1 SENRQK
7 LIISGAMETEAVV
20 GTVPGVDCFVSLPR
34 QILHVLQSTSSSLL
48 PPLLPVELRSGDR
61 RWPVAWS
68 GSSSSSSA
76 IEVARVFAES
86 ISLPD
91 GTVVQVRVL
100 SNVPKATL
108 VTVEPETEDDWEVL
122 ELNAELAESAILSQV
137 RILHEAM
144 KFPLWL
150 HDRTVIRFAVV
161 STFPPKGVVQLVA
174 GTEVAV
180 APKRRERNL
189 NAKKGPDAL
198 NKDVKIMLRVQ
209 DTTRSAFHEAD
220 VKGFDV
226 RVALTSVAY
235 IHPETAEKYSL
246 ESLQMISVSPRIPL
260 KGSVKKD
267 EDLNKKNSDASKVV
281 ENDSHSSKKEPRRA
295 ILRLVFSDLAA
306 KGHVMMVESLRLYLG
321 AGLHSWVHLRGC
333 NVNVN
338 KEVPALS
345 LSPCIFKIS
354 EKENVLDRGTD
365 MLGNP
370 NSNRRSSH
378 PPSGLTTNV
387 DVVDWSVHEKVV
399 TALLSEGLQIEG
411 EQDNAYQLK
420 NKKGLECLTR
430 LWSLAQRDA
439 IASVTGV
446 DVSSL
451 IVGRETLFHFEVG
464 GLESYKS
471 RDGQPSVVDLL
482 EIRKKDKIVPLEIL
496 YVMTV
501 SDESSLG
508 DKFIAYELTLDRS
521 EKKDNVVHIE
531 PMLEKMNLGEPIF
544 FSSAKER
551 HYNKG
556 VSPDVSSLAW
566 MGSVVS
572 DVIKRMTVLLSP
584 TAGMWFSKF
593 SIPSPGHILIYGPP
607 GSGKTIL
614 ARAAAKYLEEQ
625 KDLLAHVILVSCSAL
640 AMEKVQHIRQT
651 LSSVIA
657 EGLEH
662 APSVIILDDLDS
674 IISSSS
680 DNEGSQ
686 ASNAITMLTK
696 FLTDVIDDYG
706 EYRNTSCGIG
716 PLAFVASVQSL
727 EQIPQTLSSSGR
739 FDFHVQ
745 LAAPA
750 TSERGAILKHE
761 IQKRLLECS
770 EDILLELAAK
780 CEGYD
785 AYDLEILVDRAVH
798 AAIGRHL
805 PCESNVSKYTLV
817 KEDFTLAM
825 HEFVPVAMRDITKS
839 ASEGG
844 RSGWEDVGG
853 VTDVKNAIKEMI
865 ELPSRF
871 PKIFAKSPLRL
882 RSNVLLYGPPGCGKT
897 HIVGAAAAACSL
909 RFISV
914 KGPELLNKYIGASE
928 QSVRDIFAKAAAA
941 APCILFFDEFDSI
954 APKRGHDN
962 TGVTDRVVN
971 QFLTELD
978 GVEVLTGVFVFAATS
993 RPDLLDPALLRP
1005 GRLDRLLMCDFPS
1018 PPERLE
1024 ILTVLSRKLP
1034 MADDVNLDPIA
1045 AITEG
1050 FSGADLQALL
1060 SDAQLAAV
1068 HEFLSKE
1075 DRTEPGTTP
1084 MITDPL
1090 LKSIASKT
1098 KPSVSEAEKQKL
1110 YDIYSQ
1116 FLDSRK
1122 SVRGQKRNRC
1132 KSRPVLS
1139 EKNLHMNNQGS
1150 QNVATCKPVT
1160 TFVHTDTNT
1169 FREIVQRL
1177 TGPSENNAAA
1187 AVPEATAVKSATQQ
1201 KKPTTSKL
1209 HERRQCM
1216 MRPKLEI
1223 VKPPLSFKPSGTT
1236 PSSKS
1241 GNTNLLASPVGT
1253 PSSLL
1258 SNLSLI
1264 EGDKADP
1271 DTEEEE
1277 EKAIKERRFYLHPSP
1292 RSKPGYTE
1300 PELLTL
1306 FPLTSPNSSGR
1317 P

>member
-1 SENRQK
+1 
-7 LIISGAMETEAVV
+7 M
-20 GTVPGVDCFVSLPR
+20 
-34 QILHVLQSTSSSLL
+34 
-48 PPLLPVELRSGDR
+48 
-61 RWPVAWS
+61 
-68 GSSSSSSA
+68 
-76 IEVARVFAES
+76 FAES

-91 GTVVQVRVL
+91 GTAVQVRVL

-122 ELNAELAESAILSQV
+122 ELNAELAEAAILSQV
-137 RILHEAM
+137 RILHETM

-161 STFPPKGVVQLVA
+161 STFPPKGVVQLVQ

-189 NAKKGPDAL
+189 NAKKGSDASVKECS
-198 NKDVKIMLRVQ
+198 NVKIMLRVQ
-209 DTTRSAFHEAD
+209 ETTRSAFHEAD

-226 RVALTSVAY
+226 RVALTTIAY
-235 IHPETAEKYSL
+235 IHPETAEKFSL
-246 ESLQMISVSPRIPL
+246 ESLQMVSVSPRKPL
-260 KGSVKKD
+260 KGSMKKD
-267 EDLNKKNSDASKVV
+267 EALNKKNSEASKVV
-281 ENDSHSSKKEPRRA
+281 ENDTRSSKKEPRRA
-295 ILRLVFSDLAA
+295 ILRLVISDLAA
-306 KGHVMMVESLRLYLG
+306 KGHLMMVESLRLYLG
-321 AGLHSWVHLRGC
+321 AGLHSWVHIRGC

-354 EKENVLDRGTD
+354 EKENVLGRGTD

-370 NSNRRSSH
+370 NSDRRSSH

-399 TALLSEGLQIEG
+399 TALSSEGLHIEG

-451 IVGRETLFHFEVG
+451 ILGRETLFHFEVG

-482 EIRKKDKIVPLEIL
+482 EIRKKEKIVPLEIV
-496 YVMTV
+496 YVMTA

-508 DKFIAYELTLDRS
+508 DKFIAYELTLNRS
-521 EKKDNVVHIE
+521 EKKDDVVRIE
-531 PMLEKMNLGEPIF
+531 PVLEKMNLGEPIF

-551 HYNKG
+551 HCNKG
-556 VSPDVSSLAW
+556 VSPDISSLAW

-584 TAGMWFSKF
+584 AAGLWFSKF

-614 ARAAAKYLEEQ
+614 ARAAAKYFEEQ

-640 AMEKVQHIRQT
+640 ALDKVQHIRQA

-680 DNEGSQ
+680 DTEGTQ

-706 EYRNTSCGIG
+706 EYRNSSCGIG

-798 AAIGRHL
+798 AAIGRHI
-805 PCESNVSKYTLV
+805 PYEFDVSKYTLV
-817 KEDFTLAM
+817 KEDFTRAM

-844 RSGWEDVGG
+844 RSGWDDVGG

-1034 MADDVNLDPIA
+1034 MADDVDLDPIA
-1045 AITEG
+1045 QMTEG

-1075 DRTEPGTTP
+1075 DKSEPGTTP

-1098 KPSVSEAEKQKL
+1098 KPSVSETEKQKL

-1122 SVRGQKRNRC
+1122 SSRESKGKR
-1132 KSRPVLS
+1132 
-1139 EKNLHMNNQGS
+1139 
-1150 QNVATCKPVT
+1150 AT
-1160 TFVHTDTNT
+1160 
-1169 FREIVQRL
+1169 
-1177 TGPSENNAAA
+1177 
-1187 AVPEATAVKSATQQ
+1187 
-1201 KKPTTSKL
+1201 
-1209 HERRQCM
+1209 
-1216 MRPKLEI
+1216 
-1223 VKPPLSFKPSGTT
+1223 
-1236 PSSKS
+1236 
-1241 GNTNLLASPVGT
+1241 LA
-1253 PSSLL
+1253 
-1258 SNLSLI
+1258 
-1264 EGDKADP
+1264 
-1271 DTEEEE
+1271 
-1277 EKAIKERRFYLHPSP
+1277 
-1292 RSKPGYTE
+1292 
-1300 PELLTL
+1300 
-1306 FPLTSPNSSGR
+1306 
-1317 P
+1317 

>member
-1 SENRQK
+1 
-7 LIISGAMETEAVV
+7 METEAVV
-20 GTVPGVDCFVSLPR
+20 STVAGVDCFVSLPR
-34 QILHVLQSTSSSLL
+34 QLLHALQSTSSSPL

-61 RWPVAWS
+61 RWSVAWS

-76 IEVARVFAES
+76 IEVARVFAET

-91 GTVVQVRVL
+91 ATVVQVRVL
-100 SNVPKATL
+100 PNVPKATL

-122 ELNAELAESAILSQV
+122 ELNAELAEAAILSQV
-137 RILHEAM
+137 RILHETM

-150 HDRTVIRFAVV
+150 HDRTVISFAVV
-161 STFPPKGVVQLVA
+161 STFPSKGVVQLVP

-180 APKRRERNL
+180 APKRRDRNL
-189 NAKKGPDAL
+189 KAKKSQEKECTNVKAL
-198 NKDVKIMLRVQ
+198 LRVQ
-209 DTTRSAFHEAD
+209 DTGRSAFREAD
-220 VKGFDV
+220 VKGFEL

-235 IHPETAEKYSL
+235 IHPETAKKYSI
-246 ESLQMISVSPRIPL
+246 ESLQLISVSPRIPL
-260 KGSVKKD
+260 KGTAKKD
-267 EDLNKKNSDASKVV
+267 EALNIKNSGASKVA
-281 ENDSHSSKKEPRRA
+281 ENGTSSAKKEPRQT
-295 ILRLVFSDLAA
+295 ILRLVFSDLVA
-306 KGHVMMVESLRLYLG
+306 KGHLMMVESLRLYLG
-321 AGLHSWVHLRGC
+321 AGLHSWVYLRGC
-333 NVNVN
+333 NVNED
-338 KEVPALS
+338 KEIPALS
-345 LSPCIFKIS
+345 LSPCVFKIS
-354 EKENVLDRGTD
+354 ENEKVLDRGTD
-365 MLGNP
+365 TLGNH
-370 NSNRRSSH
+370 NSIRNCSH
-378 PPSGLTTNV
+378 PPSGLSTYM
-387 DVVDWSVHEKVV
+387 DVVDWSVHDKVV
-399 TALLSEGLQIEG
+399 TALSSEGLHDEG
-411 EQDNAYQLK
+411 NQVNAYQVK
-420 NKKGLECLTR
+420 NKKKLECLTR
-430 LWSLAQRDA
+430 LWSLAQLDA

-451 IVGRETLFHFEVG
+451 IVGRETFFHFEVRG
-464 GLESYKS
+464 PESYKF
-471 RDGQPSVVDLL
+471 RDGQPSVNDRW
-482 EIRKKDKIVPLEIL
+482 ESGKKDKNTPLEIL

-501 SDESSLG
+501 SDESLLG
-508 DKFIAYELTLDRS
+508 DKFTGYDLSLDRS
-521 EKKDNVVHIE
+521 EKSDNVVHIE
-531 PMLEKMNLGEPIF
+531 PVLEKMNLGDPIYF
-544 FSSAKER
+544 TSAKET
-551 HYNKG
+551 HCNKG
-556 VSPDVSSLAW
+556 VSPDISSLTW
-566 MGSVVS
+566 MGPIVS
-572 DVIKRMTVLLSP
+572 DVIKRMAVLLSP
-584 TAGMWFSKF
+584 AAGMWFSKF
-593 SIPSPGHILIYGPP
+593 KIPSPGHILIYGPP

-614 ARAAAKYLEEQ
+614 ARAAAKYFEEQ
-625 KDLLAHVILVSCSAL
+625 KDLLAHVILVSCSTLAL
-640 AMEKVQHIRQT
+640 EKVQHIHQV

-680 DNEGSQ
+680 DTEGTQ
-686 ASNAITMLTK
+686 ASVGVTMLTK

-706 EYRNTSCGIG
+706 EYKNFSCGIG

-761 IQKRLLECS
+761 IQKRLLDCS
-770 EDILLELAAK
+770 EDILLDLAAK

-805 PCESNVSKYTLV
+805 PCESNISKYNLV
-817 KEDFTLAM
+817 KEDFTRAM
-825 HEFVPVAMRDITKS
+825 HDFVPVAMRDITKS

-844 RSGWEDVGG
+844 RLGWEDVGG
-853 VTDVKNAIKEMI
+853 VTDIKNAIKEMI
-865 ELPSRF
+865 ELPSKF

-928 QSVRDIFAKAAAA
+928 QAVRDIFSKAAAA

-1018 PPERLE
+1018 PPERLD

-1034 MADDVNLDPIA
+1034 MADDIDLEPIA
-1045 AITEG
+1045 LMTEG

-1068 HEFLSKE
+1068 HEYLNRE
-1075 DRTEPGTTP
+1075 DKPETGTTP
-1084 MITDPL
+1084 IITDPL

-1098 KPSVSEAEKQKL
+1098 KPSVSETEKQKL

-1122 SVRGQKRNRC
+1122 STREAKGKR
-1132 KSRPVLS
+1132 
-1139 EKNLHMNNQGS
+1139 
-1150 QNVATCKPVT
+1150 AT
-1160 TFVHTDTNT
+1160 
-1169 FREIVQRL
+1169 
-1177 TGPSENNAAA
+1177 
-1187 AVPEATAVKSATQQ
+1187 
-1201 KKPTTSKL
+1201 
-1209 HERRQCM
+1209 
-1216 MRPKLEI
+1216 
-1223 VKPPLSFKPSGTT
+1223 
-1236 PSSKS
+1236 
-1241 GNTNLLASPVGT
+1241 LA
-1253 PSSLL
+1253 
-1258 SNLSLI
+1258 
-1264 EGDKADP
+1264 
-1271 DTEEEE
+1271 
-1277 EKAIKERRFYLHPSP
+1277 
-1292 RSKPGYTE
+1292 
-1300 PELLTL
+1300 
-1306 FPLTSPNSSGR
+1306 
-1317 P
+1317 

>member
-1 SENRQK
+1 
-7 LIISGAMETEAVV
+7 MEKEAVV
-20 GTVPGVDCFVSLPR
+20 RTVAGVDCFVSLPR
-34 QILHVLQSTSSSLL
+34 QLLSALQSTSSSPL

-61 RWPVAWS
+61 RWSVAWS

-100 SNVPKATL
+100 PNVPKATL

-122 ELNAELAESAILSQV
+122 ELNAELAEAAILSQV
-137 RILHEAM
+137 RILHETM

-161 STFPPKGVVQLVA
+161 STFPSKGVVQLVP

-189 NAKKGPDAL
+189 NAKKGPDAFAPDKEC
-198 NKDVKIMLRVQ
+198 NNVKVLLRVQ
-209 DTTRSAFHEAD
+209 DTDGSAFLEAD
-220 VKGFDV
+220 VKGFEL
-226 RVALTSVAY
+226 RVALTSIAY
-235 IHPETAEKYSL
+235 IHPETAKKYSL
-246 ESLQMISVSPRIPL
+246 ESLQLISVSPRIPL
-260 KGSVKKD
+260 KGSEKKD
-267 EDLNKKNSDASKVV
+267 EALNMKNSEASKVV
-281 ENDSHSSKKEPRRA
+281 ENGTPSTQKEPRQA
-295 ILRLVFSDLAA
+295 ILRLFFSDLAA
-306 KGHVMMVESLRLYLG
+306 KGHLMMVESLRLYLG
-321 AGLHSWVHLRGC
+321 AGLHSWVYLREC

-338 KEVPALS
+338 KEIPALS
-345 LSPCIFKIS
+345 LSPCVFKIAD
-354 EKENVLDRGTD
+354 KDKVTDRGTD
-365 MLGNP
+365 NAIRKKNHLL
-370 NSNRRSSH
+370 
-378 PPSGLTTNV
+378 SGLSTNV
-387 DVVDWSVHEKVV
+387 EVNDWSVHDKVV
-399 TALLSEGLQIEG
+399 TALSSEGLHNKG

-420 NKKGLECLTR
+420 NKKELEYLTR
-430 LWSLAQRDA
+430 LWSVAQLDA

-451 IVGRETLFHFEVG
+451 VVGRETFFHFEVR

-471 RDGQPSVVDLL
+471 RNGQPSVNDHW
-482 EIRKKDKIVPLEIL
+482 ESGKKDKNTPLEIL
-496 YVMTV
+496 FVMTV
-501 SDESSLG
+501 SDESLVA
-508 DKFIAYELTLDRS
+508 DKSAVYELTLDRS
-521 EKKDNVVHIE
+521 EKSDNVVHFE
-531 PMLEKMNLGEPIF
+531 PVLEKMNLGDPKYF
-544 FSSAKER
+544 TSSKEKR
-551 HYNKG
+551 CNKG
-556 VSPDVSSLAW
+556 VSPDISSLTW
-566 MGSVVS
+566 MGQTVS
-572 DVIKRMTVLLSP
+572 DVIKRMAVLLSP
-584 TAGMWFSKF
+584 AAGMWFSKF
-593 SIPSPGHILIYGPP
+593 NIPSPGHILIYGPP

-614 ARAAAKYLEEQ
+614 ARAASKYFEEQ
-625 KDLLAHVILVSCSAL
+625 KELLAHVILVSCSAL
-640 AMEKVQHIRQT
+640 ALEKVQHIHQV

-680 DNEGSQ
+680 DTEGTQ
-686 ASNAITMLTK
+686 ASVGTTMLTK
-696 FLTDVIDDYG
+696 FITDVIDDYG
-706 EYRNTSCGIG
+706 EYRNFSCGIG

-727 EQIPQTLSSSGR
+727 DQIPQTLSSSGR

-761 IQKRLLECS
+761 IQKRLLDCS
-770 EDILLELAAK
+770 EDILLDLAAK
-780 CEGYD
+780 CEGFD

-805 PCESNVSKYTLV
+805 PCESNLSKYTLV
-817 KEDFTLAM
+817 KEDFTRAM

-844 RSGWEDVGG
+844 RLGWEDVGG
-853 VTDVKNAIKEMI
+853 VTDIKNAIKEMI
-865 ELPSRF
+865 ELPSKF

-928 QSVRDIFAKAAAA
+928 QAVRDIFSKAAAA

-1018 PPERLE
+1018 PQERLE
-1024 ILTVLSRKLP
+1024 ILMVLSRMLP
-1034 MADDVNLDPIA
+1034 MADDIDLEPIA
-1045 AITEG
+1045 LMTEG

-1068 HEFLSKE
+1068 HEYLNRE
-1075 DRTEPGTTP
+1075 DKPETGTTP
-1084 MITDPL
+1084 IITDPL

-1098 KPSVSEAEKQKL
+1098 KPSVSETEKQKL

-1122 SVRGQKRNRC
+1122 SSRESKGKR
-1132 KSRPVLS
+1132 
-1139 EKNLHMNNQGS
+1139 
-1150 QNVATCKPVT
+1150 AT
-1160 TFVHTDTNT
+1160 
-1169 FREIVQRL
+1169 
-1177 TGPSENNAAA
+1177 
-1187 AVPEATAVKSATQQ
+1187 
-1201 KKPTTSKL
+1201 
-1209 HERRQCM
+1209 
-1216 MRPKLEI
+1216 
-1223 VKPPLSFKPSGTT
+1223 
-1236 PSSKS
+1236 
-1241 GNTNLLASPVGT
+1241 LA
-1253 PSSLL
+1253 
-1258 SNLSLI
+1258 
-1264 EGDKADP
+1264 
-1271 DTEEEE
+1271 
-1277 EKAIKERRFYLHPSP
+1277 
-1292 RSKPGYTE
+1292 
-1300 PELLTL
+1300 
-1306 FPLTSPNSSGR
+1306 
-1317 P
+1317 

>member
-1 SENRQK
+1 
-7 LIISGAMETEAVV
+7 METEAVV
-20 GTVPGVDCFVSLPR
+20 RTVAGVDCFVSLPR
-34 QILHVLQSTSSSLL
+34 QLLHALQSTSSSPL

-61 RWPVAWS
+61 RWSVAWS
-68 GSSSSSSA
+68 GSTSSSTA

-100 SNVPKATL
+100 PNVPKATL
-108 VTVEPETEDDWEVL
+108 VTVEPDTEDDWEVL
-122 ELNAELAESAILSQV
+122 ELNAELAEAAILSQV
-137 RILHEAM
+137 RLLHETM

-150 HDRTVIRFAVV
+150 HDRTVIRFSVV
-161 STFPPKGVVQLVA
+161 STFPSKGVVQLVP

-180 APKRRERNL
+180 APKRRDRNL
-189 NAKKGPDAL
+189 NAKKSPDAFSPGKECSNL
-198 NKDVKIMLRVQ
+198 KVLLRVQ
-209 DTTRSAFHEAD
+209 DTDESVFHQAD
-220 VKGFDV
+220 VKGFEL
-226 RVALTSVAY
+226 RVALTSIAY
-235 IHPETAEKYSL
+235 IHPETAKKYFL
-246 ESLQMISVSPRIPL
+246 ESLQLISVSPRIPL
-260 KGSVKKD
+260 QGSAKKD
-267 EDLNKKNSDASKVV
+267 EALNMKNSEASKVA
-281 ENDSHSSKKEPRRA
+281 ENGTPSEKKEPRRA

-306 KGHVMMVESLRLYLG
+306 KGHLMMSESLRLYLG
-321 AGLHSWVHLRGC
+321 AGLHSWVYLRGC
-333 NVNVN
+333 NVNVD
-338 KEVPALS
+338 KEIPALA
-345 LSPCIFKIS
+345 LSPCVFKIP
-354 EKENVLDRGTD
+354 EKEKVLNRSAD
-365 MLGNP
+365 MLGNH
-370 NSNRRSSH
+370 NSVRKGSH
-378 PPSGLTTNV
+378 PPSGLSTSM
-387 DVVDWSVHEKVV
+387 DVFDWSVHDKVV
-399 TALLSEGLQIEG
+399 TALSSEGVHEKG
-411 EQDNAYQLK
+411 NQDNVYQVK

-430 LWSLAQRDA
+430 LWSLAQLDA
-439 IASVTGV
+439 ISSVAGV

-451 IVGRETLFHFEVG
+451 VVGRETFFHFEVR
-464 GLESYKS
+464 GLKSDKS
-471 RDGQPSVVDLL
+471 RDRQSSGNDRWESG
-482 EIRKKDKIVPLEIL
+482 KKHKNTPLQIL

-501 SDESSLG
+501 SDESLLG
-508 DKFIAYELTLDRS
+508 DKFAVYELSLDRS
-521 EKKDNVVHIE
+521 EKRDNVVHIE
-531 PMLEKMNLGEPIF
+531 PVLEKMNFDGPRYLTTSRKDTHF
-544 FSSAKER
+544 
-551 HYNKG
+551 NKG
-556 VSPDVSSLAW
+556 VSPDISSLTW
-566 MGSVVS
+566 MGPIVL

-584 TAGMWFSKF
+584 AAGMWFSKF

-614 ARAAAKYLEEQ
+614 ARAAAKYFEEQ
-625 KDLLAHVILVSCSAL
+625 KDLLAHVILLSCSAL
-640 AMEKVQHIRQT
+640 ALEKVQHIHQV

-680 DNEGSQ
+680 DTEGAQ
-686 ASNAITMLTK
+686 ASVGVTMLTK

-706 EYRNTSCGIG
+706 EYRNFSCGIG

-727 EQIPQTLSSSGR
+727 DQIPQTLSSSGR

-750 TSERGAILKHE
+750 TLERGAILKHE
-761 IQKRLLECS
+761 IQKRLLNCS
-770 EDILLELAAK
+770 EDILLDLAAK

-805 PCESNVSKYTLV
+805 PCESNLSKYTLV
-817 KEDFTLAM
+817 KEDFTRAM

-844 RSGWEDVGG
+844 RLGWEDVGG
-853 VTDVKNAIKEMI
+853 VTDIKNAIKEMI
-865 ELPSRF
+865 ELPSKY

-928 QSVRDIFAKAAAA
+928 QAVRDIFSKAAAA

-1005 GRLDRLLMCDFPS
+1005 GRLDRLLLCDFPS

-1034 MADDVNLDPIA
+1034 MADDIDLEPIA
-1045 AITEG
+1045 LMTEG

-1068 HEFLSKE
+1068 HEFLNRE
-1075 DRTEPGTTP
+1075 DEPETGSTP
-1084 MITDPL
+1084 IITDPL

-1098 KPSVSEAEKQKL
+1098 KPSVSETEKQKL

-1122 SVRGQKRNRC
+1122 SSREAKGKR
-1132 KSRPVLS
+1132 
-1139 EKNLHMNNQGS
+1139 
-1150 QNVATCKPVT
+1150 AT
-1160 TFVHTDTNT
+1160 
-1169 FREIVQRL
+1169 
-1177 TGPSENNAAA
+1177 
-1187 AVPEATAVKSATQQ
+1187 
-1201 KKPTTSKL
+1201 
-1209 HERRQCM
+1209 
-1216 MRPKLEI
+1216 
-1223 VKPPLSFKPSGTT
+1223 
-1236 PSSKS
+1236 
-1241 GNTNLLASPVGT
+1241 LA
-1253 PSSLL
+1253 
-1258 SNLSLI
+1258 
-1264 EGDKADP
+1264 
-1271 DTEEEE
+1271 
-1277 EKAIKERRFYLHPSP
+1277 
-1292 RSKPGYTE
+1292 
-1300 PELLTL
+1300 
-1306 FPLTSPNSSGR
+1306 
-1317 P
+1317 

>member
-1 SENRQK
+1 
-7 LIISGAMETEAVV
+7 METEAVV

-267 EDLNKKNSDASKVV
+267 EDLNKKNSDASKV
-281 ENDSHSSKKEPRRA
+281 KEPRRA

-451 IVGRETLFHFEVG
+451 IVGRETLFHF
-464 GLESYKS
+464 
-471 RDGQPSVVDLL
+471 

-1122 SVRGQKRNRC
+1122 SSKEAKGKR
-1132 KSRPVLS
+1132 
-1139 EKNLHMNNQGS
+1139 
-1150 QNVATCKPVT
+1150 AT
-1160 TFVHTDTNT
+1160 
-1169 FREIVQRL
+1169 
-1177 TGPSENNAAA
+1177 
-1187 AVPEATAVKSATQQ
+1187 
-1201 KKPTTSKL
+1201 
-1209 HERRQCM
+1209 
-1216 MRPKLEI
+1216 
-1223 VKPPLSFKPSGTT
+1223 
-1236 PSSKS
+1236 
-1241 GNTNLLASPVGT
+1241 LA
-1253 PSSLL
+1253 
-1258 SNLSLI
+1258 
-1264 EGDKADP
+1264 
-1271 DTEEEE
+1271 
-1277 EKAIKERRFYLHPSP
+1277 
-1292 RSKPGYTE
+1292 
-1300 PELLTL
+1300 
-1306 FPLTSPNSSGR
+1306 
-1317 P
+1317 

>member
-1 SENRQK
+1 
-7 LIISGAMETEAVV
+7 METEAVV
-20 GTVPGVDCFVSLPR
+20 RTVAGVDCFVSLPR
-34 QILHVLQSTSSSLL
+34 QILHALQSTSSSLL

-68 GSSSSSSA
+68 GSTSSSSA
-76 IEVARVFAES
+76 IEVSRVFAES

-91 GTVVQVRVL
+91 GTAVQVRVL

-122 ELNAELAESAILSQV
+122 ELNAELAEAAILSQV
-137 RILHEAM
+137 RILHETM

-161 STFPPKGVVQLVA
+161 STFPPKGVVQLVP

-189 NAKKGPDAL
+189 NAKKGSDASVKECS
-198 NKDVKIMLRVQ
+198 NVKIMLRVQ
-209 DTTRSAFHEAD
+209 ETTRSAFHEAD

-226 RVALTSVAY
+226 RVALTTIAY
-235 IHPETAEKYSL
+235 IHPETAEKFSL
-246 ESLQMISVSPRIPL
+246 ESLQMVSVSPRKPL
-260 KGSVKKD
+260 KGSMKKD
-267 EDLNKKNSDASKVV
+267 EALNKKNSEASKVV
-281 ENDSHSSKKEPRRA
+281 ENDTRSSKKEPRRA
-295 ILRLVFSDLAA
+295 ILRLVISDLAA
-306 KGHVMMVESLRLYLG
+306 KGHLMMVESLRLYLG
-321 AGLHSWVHLRGC
+321 AGLHSWVHIRGC

-354 EKENVLDRGTD
+354 EKENVLGRGTD

-370 NSNRRSSH
+370 NSDRRSSH

-399 TALLSEGLQIEG
+399 TALSSEGLHIEG

-451 IVGRETLFHFEVG
+451 ILGRETLFHFEVG

-482 EIRKKDKIVPLEIL
+482 EIRKKEKIVPLEIV
-496 YVMTV
+496 YVMTA

-508 DKFIAYELTLDRS
+508 DKFIAYELTLNRS
-521 EKKDNVVHIE
+521 EKKDDVVRIE
-531 PMLEKMNLGEPIF
+531 PVLEKMNLGEPIF

-551 HYNKG
+551 HCNKG
-556 VSPDVSSLAW
+556 VSPDISSLAW

-584 TAGMWFSKF
+584 AAGLWFSKF

-614 ARAAAKYLEEQ
+614 ARAAAKYFEEQ

-640 AMEKVQHIRQT
+640 ALDKVQHIRQA

-680 DNEGSQ
+680 DTEGTQ

-706 EYRNTSCGIG
+706 EYRNSSCGIG

-798 AAIGRHL
+798 AAIGRHI
-805 PCESNVSKYTLV
+805 PYEFDVSKYTLV
-817 KEDFTLAM
+817 KEDFTRAM

-844 RSGWEDVGG
+844 RSGWDDVGG

-1034 MADDVNLDPIA
+1034 MADDVDLDPIA
-1045 AITEG
+1045 QMTEG

-1075 DRTEPGTTP
+1075 DKSEPGTTP

-1098 KPSVSEAEKQKL
+1098 KPSVSETEKQKL

-1122 SVRGQKRNRC
+1122 SSRESKGKR
-1132 KSRPVLS
+1132 
-1139 EKNLHMNNQGS
+1139 
-1150 QNVATCKPVT
+1150 AT
-1160 TFVHTDTNT
+1160 
-1169 FREIVQRL
+1169 
-1177 TGPSENNAAA
+1177 
-1187 AVPEATAVKSATQQ
+1187 
-1201 KKPTTSKL
+1201 
-1209 HERRQCM
+1209 
-1216 MRPKLEI
+1216 
-1223 VKPPLSFKPSGTT
+1223 
-1236 PSSKS
+1236 
-1241 GNTNLLASPVGT
+1241 LA
-1253 PSSLL
+1253 
-1258 SNLSLI
+1258 
-1264 EGDKADP
+1264 
-1271 DTEEEE
+1271 
-1277 EKAIKERRFYLHPSP
+1277 
-1292 RSKPGYTE
+1292 
-1300 PELLTL
+1300 
-1306 FPLTSPNSSGR
+1306 
-1317 P
+1317 

>member
-1 SENRQK
+1 
-7 LIISGAMETEAVV
+7 
-20 GTVPGVDCFVSLPR
+20 
-34 QILHVLQSTSSSLL
+34 
-48 PPLLPVELRSGDR
+48 
-61 RWPVAWS
+61 
-68 GSSSSSSA
+68 
-76 IEVARVFAES
+76 
-86 ISLPD
+86 
-91 GTVVQVRVL
+91 
-100 SNVPKATL
+100 
-108 VTVEPETEDDWEVL
+108 
-122 ELNAELAESAILSQV
+122 
-137 RILHEAM
+137 
-144 KFPLWL
+144 
-150 HDRTVIRFAVV
+150 
-161 STFPPKGVVQLVA
+161 
-174 GTEVAV
+174 
-180 APKRRERNL
+180 
-189 NAKKGPDAL
+189 
-198 NKDVKIMLRVQ
+198 MLRVQ
-209 DTTRSAFHEAD
+209 ETTRSAFHEAD

-226 RVALTSVAY
+226 RVALTTIAY
-235 IHPETAEKYSL
+235 IHPETAEKFSL
-246 ESLQMISVSPRIPL
+246 ESLQMVSVSPRKPL
-260 KGSVKKD
+260 KGSMKKD
-267 EDLNKKNSDASKVV
+267 EALNKKNSEASKVV
-281 ENDSHSSKKEPRRA
+281 ENDTRSSKKEPRRA
-295 ILRLVFSDLAA
+295 ILRLVISDLAA
-306 KGHVMMVESLRLYLG
+306 KGHLMMVESLRLYLG
-321 AGLHSWVHLRGC
+321 AGLHSWVHIRGC

-354 EKENVLDRGTD
+354 EKENVLGRGTD

-370 NSNRRSSH
+370 NSDRRSSH

-399 TALLSEGLQIEG
+399 TALSSEGLHIEG

-451 IVGRETLFHFEVG
+451 ILGRETLFHFEVG

-482 EIRKKDKIVPLEIL
+482 EIRKKEKIVPLEIV
-496 YVMTV
+496 YVMTA

-508 DKFIAYELTLDRS
+508 DKFIAYELTLNRS
-521 EKKDNVVHIE
+521 EKKDDVVRIE
-531 PMLEKMNLGEPIF
+531 PVLEKMNLGEPIF

-551 HYNKG
+551 HCNKG
-556 VSPDVSSLAW
+556 VSPDISSLAW

-584 TAGMWFSKF
+584 AAGLWFSKF

-614 ARAAAKYLEEQ
+614 ARAAAKYFEEQ

-640 AMEKVQHIRQT
+640 ALDKVQHIRQA

-680 DNEGSQ
+680 DTEGTQ

-706 EYRNTSCGIG
+706 EYRNSSCGIG

-798 AAIGRHL
+798 AAIGRHI
-805 PCESNVSKYTLV
+805 PYEFDVSKYTLV
-817 KEDFTLAM
+817 KEDFTRAM

-844 RSGWEDVGG
+844 RSGWDDVGG

-1034 MADDVNLDPIA
+1034 MADDVDLDPIA
-1045 AITEG
+1045 QMTEG

-1075 DRTEPGTTP
+1075 DKSEPGTTP

-1098 KPSVSEAEKQKL
+1098 KPSVSETEKQKL

-1122 SVRGQKRNRC
+1122 SSRESKGKR
-1132 KSRPVLS
+1132 
-1139 EKNLHMNNQGS
+1139 
-1150 QNVATCKPVT
+1150 AT
-1160 TFVHTDTNT
+1160 
-1169 FREIVQRL
+1169 
-1177 TGPSENNAAA
+1177 
-1187 AVPEATAVKSATQQ
+1187 
-1201 KKPTTSKL
+1201 
-1209 HERRQCM
+1209 
-1216 MRPKLEI
+1216 
-1223 VKPPLSFKPSGTT
+1223 
-1236 PSSKS
+1236 
-1241 GNTNLLASPVGT
+1241 LA
-1253 PSSLL
+1253 
-1258 SNLSLI
+1258 
-1264 EGDKADP
+1264 
-1271 DTEEEE
+1271 
-1277 EKAIKERRFYLHPSP
+1277 
-1292 RSKPGYTE
+1292 
-1300 PELLTL
+1300 
-1306 FPLTSPNSSGR
+1306 
-1317 P
+1317 

>member
-1 SENRQK
+1 
-7 LIISGAMETEAVV
+7 M
-20 GTVPGVDCFVSLPR
+20 P
-34 QILHVLQSTSSSLL
+34 
-48 PPLLPVELRSGDR
+48 
-61 RWPVAWS
+61 
-68 GSSSSSSA
+68 
-76 IEVARVFAES
+76 
-86 ISLPD
+86 
-91 GTVVQVRVL
+91 
-100 SNVPKATL
+100 
-108 VTVEPETEDDWEVL
+108 
-122 ELNAELAESAILSQV
+122 
-137 RILHEAM
+137 
-144 KFPLWL
+144 
-150 HDRTVIRFAVV
+150 
-161 STFPPKGVVQLVA
+161 

-189 NAKKGPDAL
+189 NAKKGSDASVKECS
-198 NKDVKIMLRVQ
+198 NVKIMLRVQ
-209 DTTRSAFHEAD
+209 ETTRSAFHEAD

-226 RVALTSVAY
+226 RVALTTIAY
-235 IHPETAEKYSL
+235 IHPETAEKFSL
-246 ESLQMISVSPRIPL
+246 ESLQMVSVSPRKPL
-260 KGSVKKD
+260 KGSMKKD
-267 EDLNKKNSDASKVV
+267 EALNKKNSEASKVV
-281 ENDSHSSKKEPRRA
+281 ENDTRSSKKEPRRA
-295 ILRLVFSDLAA
+295 ILRLVISDLAA
-306 KGHVMMVESLRLYLG
+306 KGHLMMVESLRLYLG
-321 AGLHSWVHLRGC
+321 AGLHSWVHIRGC

-354 EKENVLDRGTD
+354 EKENVLGRGTD

-370 NSNRRSSH
+370 NSDRRSSH

-399 TALLSEGLQIEG
+399 TALSSEGLHIEG

-451 IVGRETLFHFEVG
+451 ILGRETLFHFEVG

-482 EIRKKDKIVPLEIL
+482 EIRKKEKIVPLEIV
-496 YVMTV
+496 YVMTA

-508 DKFIAYELTLDRS
+508 DKFIAYELTLNRS
-521 EKKDNVVHIE
+521 EKKDDVVRIE
-531 PMLEKMNLGEPIF
+531 PVLEKMNLGEPIF

-551 HYNKG
+551 HCNKG
-556 VSPDVSSLAW
+556 VSPDISSLAW

-584 TAGMWFSKF
+584 AAGLWFSKF

-614 ARAAAKYLEEQ
+614 ARAAAKYFEEQ

-640 AMEKVQHIRQT
+640 ALDKVQHIRQA

-680 DNEGSQ
+680 DTEGTQ

-706 EYRNTSCGIG
+706 EYRNSSCGIG

-798 AAIGRHL
+798 AAIGRHI
-805 PCESNVSKYTLV
+805 PYEFDVSKYTLV
-817 KEDFTLAM
+817 KEDFTRAM

-844 RSGWEDVGG
+844 RSGWDDVGG

-1034 MADDVNLDPIA
+1034 MADDVDLDPIA
-1045 AITEG
+1045 QMTEG

-1075 DRTEPGTTP
+1075 DKSEPGTTP

-1098 KPSVSEAEKQKL
+1098 KPSVSETEKQKL

-1122 SVRGQKRNRC
+1122 SSRESKGKR
-1132 KSRPVLS
+1132 
-1139 EKNLHMNNQGS
+1139 
-1150 QNVATCKPVT
+1150 AT
-1160 TFVHTDTNT
+1160 
-1169 FREIVQRL
+1169 
-1177 TGPSENNAAA
+1177 
-1187 AVPEATAVKSATQQ
+1187 
-1201 KKPTTSKL
+1201 
-1209 HERRQCM
+1209 
-1216 MRPKLEI
+1216 
-1223 VKPPLSFKPSGTT
+1223 
-1236 PSSKS
+1236 
-1241 GNTNLLASPVGT
+1241 LA
-1253 PSSLL
+1253 
-1258 SNLSLI
+1258 
-1264 EGDKADP
+1264 
-1271 DTEEEE
+1271 
-1277 EKAIKERRFYLHPSP
+1277 
-1292 RSKPGYTE
+1292 
-1300 PELLTL
+1300 
-1306 FPLTSPNSSGR
+1306 
-1317 P
+1317 

>member
-1 SENRQK
+1 
-7 LIISGAMETEAVV
+7 METEAVV
-20 GTVPGVDCFVSLPR
+20 STVAGVDCFVSLPR
-34 QILHVLQSTSSSLL
+34 QLLHALQSTSSSPL

-61 RWPVAWS
+61 RWSVAWS

-91 GTVVQVRVL
+91 GTVVKVRVL
-100 SNVPKATL
+100 PNVPKATL

-122 ELNAELAESAILSQV
+122 ELNAELAEAAILSQV
-137 RILHEAM
+137 RILHETM

-161 STFPPKGVVQLVA
+161 STFPSKGVVQLVP

-180 APKRRERNL
+180 APKRRDRNL
-189 NAKKGPDAL
+189 KAKKSQEKECNNVKAL
-198 NKDVKIMLRVQ
+198 LRVQ
-209 DTTRSAFHEAD
+209 DTDRSAFHEAD
-220 VKGFDV
+220 VKGFEL
-226 RVALTSVAY
+226 RVALTSIAY
-235 IHPETAEKYSL
+235 IHPETAKKYSL
-246 ESLQMISVSPRIPL
+246 ESLQLISVSPRIPL
-260 KGSVKKD
+260 KGTAKKD
-267 EDLNKKNSDASKVV
+267 EALNMKNSEASKVA
-281 ENDSHSSKKEPRRA
+281 ENGTSSAKKEPRQA
-295 ILRLVFSDLAA
+295 ILRLVFSDLAS
-306 KGHVMMVESLRLYLG
+306 KGHLMMVESLRLYLG
-321 AGLHSWVHLRGC
+321 AGLHSWVYLRGC
-333 NVNVN
+333 NVNED
-338 KEVPALS
+338 KEIPALS
-345 LSPCIFKIS
+345 LSPCVFKIS
-354 EKENVLDRGTD
+354 ENEKVLDRGTD
-365 MLGNP
+365 MLGNH
-370 NSNRRSSH
+370 NSIRKSSH
-378 PPSGLTTNV
+378 PPSGLSTYV
-387 DVVDWSVHEKVV
+387 DVVDWSVHDKVV
-399 TALLSEGLQIEG
+399 TALSSEGLHDEG
-411 EQDNAYQLK
+411 NQVNAYQVK
-420 NKKGLECLTR
+420 NKKKLECLTR
-430 LWSLAQRDA
+430 LWSLAQLDA

-451 IVGRETLFHFEVG
+451 IVGRETFFHFEVR

-471 RDGQPSVVDLL
+471 RDGQPSVNDRW
-482 EIRKKDKIVPLEIL
+482 ESGKKDKNTPLEIL

-501 SDESSLG
+501 SDESLLG
-508 DKFIAYELTLDRS
+508 DKFAGYDLSLDRI
-521 EKKDNVVHIE
+521 EKSDNVVHIE
-531 PMLEKMNLGEPIF
+531 PVLEKMNLGDPLYLT
-544 FSSAKER
+544 SAKET
-551 HYNKG
+551 HCNKG
-556 VSPDVSSLAW
+556 VSPDISSLTW
-566 MGSVVS
+566 MGPIVS

-584 TAGMWFSKF
+584 AAGMWFSKF
-593 SIPSPGHILIYGPP
+593 KVPSPGHILIYGPP

-614 ARAAAKYLEEQ
+614 ARAAAKYFEEQ
-625 KDLLAHVILVSCSAL
+625 KDLLAHVILVSCSTLAL
-640 AMEKVQHIRQT
+640 EKVQHIHQV

-662 APSVIILDDLDS
+662 APSVIILDDLNS

-680 DNEGSQ
+680 DTEGTQ
-686 ASNAITMLTK
+686 ASVGVTMLTK

-706 EYRNTSCGIG
+706 EYRNFSCGIG

-761 IQKRLLECS
+761 IQKRLLDCS
-770 EDILLELAAK
+770 EDILLDLAAK

-805 PCESNVSKYTLV
+805 PCESNISKYNLV
-817 KEDFTLAM
+817 KEDFTRAM
-825 HEFVPVAMRDITKS
+825 HDFVPVAMRDITKS

-844 RSGWEDVGG
+844 RLGWEDVGG
-853 VTDVKNAIKEMI
+853 VTDIKNAIKEMI
-865 ELPSRF
+865 ELPSKF

-928 QSVRDIFAKAAAA
+928 QAVRDIFSKAAAA

-1034 MADDVNLDPIA
+1034 MADDIDLEPIA
-1045 AITEG
+1045 LMTEG

-1068 HEFLSKE
+1068 HEYLNRE
-1075 DRTEPGTTP
+1075 DKPETGTTP
-1084 MITDPL
+1084 IITDPL

-1098 KPSVSEAEKQKL
+1098 KPSVSETEKQKL

-1122 SVRGQKRNRC
+1122 SSREAKGKR
-1132 KSRPVLS
+1132 
-1139 EKNLHMNNQGS
+1139 
-1150 QNVATCKPVT
+1150 AT
-1160 TFVHTDTNT
+1160 
-1169 FREIVQRL
+1169 
-1177 TGPSENNAAA
+1177 
-1187 AVPEATAVKSATQQ
+1187 
-1201 KKPTTSKL
+1201 
-1209 HERRQCM
+1209 
-1216 MRPKLEI
+1216 
-1223 VKPPLSFKPSGTT
+1223 
-1236 PSSKS
+1236 
-1241 GNTNLLASPVGT
+1241 LA
-1253 PSSLL
+1253 
-1258 SNLSLI
+1258 
-1264 EGDKADP
+1264 
-1271 DTEEEE
+1271 
-1277 EKAIKERRFYLHPSP
+1277 
-1292 RSKPGYTE
+1292 
-1300 PELLTL
+1300 
-1306 FPLTSPNSSGR
+1306 
-1317 P
+1317 